1 MQALSIL
8 WSLTGHCYKV
18 RHNNDRSIHPDPSL
32 RWETGAREYNFCTAH
47 NRPPQQQ
54 HSITVVCLLF
64 CINHWKNCIVWHRT
78 HSNINSSAKLI
89 AYGRRRRIIHLAY
102 GKKEKKRTKRKTK
115 IKRTEGSNHMY
126 YVCDVGRTRVA
137 LIENRWCTNAR
148 MRRYDF
154 RILIT
159 FCQLLWPYL
168 EIRYCLHDSATGH
181 FLIGCCVC
189 V

>member
-1 MQALSIL
+1 MRALSIL

-102 GKKEKKRTKRKTK
+102 GKKEKKEPKGRRKLNAPKVVIT
-115 IKRTEGSNHMY
+115 
-126 YVCDVGRTRVA
+126 
-137 LIENRWCTNAR
+137 CTTFAMWDEQESLWLRIGGER
-148 MRRYDF
+148 MHEWDGM
-154 RILIT
+154 IL
-159 FCQLLWPYL
+159 
-168 EIRYCLHDSATGH
+168 E
-181 FLIGCCVC
+181 FL
-189 V
+189 